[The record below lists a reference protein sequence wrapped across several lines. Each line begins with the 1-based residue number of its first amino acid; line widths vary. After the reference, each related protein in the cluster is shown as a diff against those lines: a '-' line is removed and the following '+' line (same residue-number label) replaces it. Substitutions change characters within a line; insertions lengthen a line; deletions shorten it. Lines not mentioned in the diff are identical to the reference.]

1 MNPRRLGDRL
11 RSPWLSTALVVVVAV
26 VVHGPSLAFG
36 FTGLDDS
43 DLIVDDQAFL
53 ARPGSIL
60 GAFTRSYMSVVDRS
74 HAYYRPFV
82 TASFALD
89 ARFSGSHPFGYH
101 LTNVAL
107 HVAASVLF
115 LALLRRFAL
124 GPVVEL
130 AGALAFAVHPA
141 LAAAVAWIP
150 GRNDSLLAVF
160 ALVAWLLFL
169 RDAAAPS
176 WGARLLH
183 LASFVAALC
192 TKETAVVIP
201 LVLALHVALVEPG
214 AWARLR
220 QPRVAATYA
229 AGWGAAIAGFVWT
242 HPRLGGASGLEVARN
257 VPLVAVSLGTLLL
270 PFNPTAVASSRDLS
284 AWPGL
289 VAAAAIAVT
298 IRLVPGLR
306 TRVVA
311 LGMAT
316 FALFLAPALA
326 VPGELVLDHRLY
338 LPACGAILMAA
349 EIVRATASARHTD
362 DRLLAGLSAAAV
374 VLLGAVT
381 VAFEGSFRNRR
392 AFAQEAVADSPHSA
406 LAHFC
411 LGHSFQID
419 GDAER
424 ALAEYRTA
432 LTFAPAEVVHNNI
445 AVLYL
450 AGGRW
455 ADAERE
461 LRSELTINPNYARAY
476 ANLAIALRHEGKLD
490 EAHVADARAEE
501 LGVH

>member
-1 MNPRRLGDRL
+1 M
-11 RSPWLSTALVVVVAV
+11 VAAV
-26 VVHGPSLAFG
+26 LVHGPSVAFG
-36 FTGLDDS
+36 FTGLDDI
-43 DLIVDDQAFL
+43 DLIVDDQPFL
-53 ARPGSIL
+53 MRPGSIL
-60 GAFTRSYMSVVDRS
+60 GAFDRSYMSVVDRS
-74 HAYYRPFV
+74 HAYYRPLV

-89 ARFSGSHPFGYH
+89 ARLSGAHPLGYH

-124 GPVVEL
+124 GPVIEL

-160 ALVAWLLFL
+160 ALMAWLLFL

-183 LASFVAALC
+183 LAAFVAALF
-192 TKETAVVIP
+192 TKETAAVIP
-201 LVLALHVALVEPG
+201 LVLAAHVALVEPD
-214 AWARLR
+214 AWGRLSK
-220 QPRVAATYA
+220 PRVAATYA
-229 AGWGAAIAGFVWT
+229 AGWGAAIAGFVWM
-242 HPRLGGASGLEVARN
+242 HPRLGEASGLEVARN
-257 VPLVAVSLGTLLL
+257 ASLFAVSLGTLVFA
-270 PFNPTAVASSRDLS
+270 FNPTALASASDLS

-289 VAAAAIAVT
+289 FAAGAIVAAT
-298 IRLVPGLR
+298 RLVPGVR

-311 LGMAT
+311 LGAAV

-326 VPGELVLDHRLY
+326 LPGELVLDNRLY
-338 LPACGAILMAA
+338 LPACGGILMIA
-349 EIVRATASARHTD
+349 EIVRAATTARRTD
-362 DRLLAGLSAAAV
+362 VRLVAWLSGAAV

-381 VAFEGSFRNRR
+381 MAFEGSFRNRR
-392 AFAQEAVADSPHSA
+392 AFASEAVAGSPHSA

-411 LGHSFQID
+411 LGQSLQID

-432 LTFAPAEVVHNNI
+432 LTFGPTEVVHNNI
-445 AVLYL
+445 AVIYL

-455 ADAERE
+455 EDAERE
-461 LRSELTINPNYARAY
+461 LRSELTIDPHYARAY
-476 ANLAIALRHEGKLD
+476 SNLAIALRHEGKPD
-490 EAHVADARAEE
+490 EARVAEARAQA
-501 LGVH
+501 LDGH